1 VAPGFDPY
9 AVLGVSRDATADQI
23 AQARRRLSRQY
34 HPDVNPATDAAARFD
49 EVQRAFN
56 LLADPAARSAYDH
69 DGRPGTR
76 RGPGPR
82 PGPGTGKP
90 GLVAQPAAVDF
101 GRLGPARPE
110 AYAKV
115 TVSWTGAGAGEI
127 TRYPRGEWW
136 KTVASAVGT
145 HSGVAL
151 FDLRA
156 EFRPGMPAGPQHSE
170 FTVTLGDASV
180 TVPLTAEF
188 GGPVQPTA
196 RGTGSG
202 ADAARPTVRERVPW
216 MTVLPMLIL
225 VVLVIIRIIFLYVGG
240 S

>member
-1 VAPGFDPY
+1 MAPRFDPY
-9 AVLGVSRDATADQI
+9 AVLGVSRDATAGQI

-34 HPDVNPATDAAARFD
+34 HPDVNPAADAAARFD

-56 LLADPAARSAYDH
+56 LLSDPAARTAYDH

-76 RGPGPR
+76 SGPGPATR
-82 PGPGTGKP
+82 KS
-90 GLVAQPAAVDF
+90 GLVAEPAAVDF
-101 GRLGPARPE
+101 GRLGPTRPT

-115 TVSWTGAGAGEI
+115 TVTWSAAGAGEI

-156 EFRPGMPAGPQHSE
+156 EVRPGMPDGPQRSE
-170 FTVTLGDASV
+170 FTVTLGDASI

-188 GGPVQPTA
+188 GGLDRPPPVPGTGTA
-196 RGTGSG
+196 RPGV
-202 ADAARPTVRERVPW
+202 PERVPW
-216 MTVLPMLIL
+216 MTVIPMLIL
-225 VVLVIIRIIFLYVGG
+225 VLLVIIRLIFLYVG

>member
-1 VAPGFDPY
+1 VAQGFDPY

-23 AQARRRLSRQY
+23 TQARRRLSRQY
-34 HPDVNPATDAAARFD
+34 HPDVNPAPDAAARFD
-49 EVQRAFN
+49 EVQRAFH
-56 LLADPAARSAYDH
+56 LLSDPAAYH
-69 DGRPGTR
+69 PDGGHPGT
-76 RGPGPR
+76 PR
-82 PGPGTGKP
+82 APSGGTGKP

-101 GRLGPARPE
+101 GRLGSARPE

-115 TVSWTGAGAGEI
+115 TVSWTGARAGQI

-136 KTVASAVGT
+136 TTVQSAVGA

-156 EFRPGMPAGPQHSE
+156 EFRPGMPEGPQRSE

-188 GGPVQPTA
+188 GGLVQPPTSDTT
-196 RGTGSG
+196 RP
-202 ADAARPTVRERVPW
+202 AAGRAERVPW
-216 MTVLPMLIL
+216 LVVLPMAVLLLYGVVRLIL
-225 VVLVIIRIIFLYVGG
+225 LFIGT
-240 S
+240 

>member
-1 VAPGFDPY
+1 VAQGFDPY

-34 HPDVNPATDAAARFD
+34 HPDVNPATDAAVRFD

-76 RGPGPR
+76 RGPD
-82 PGPGTGKP
+82 PGTGKP

-101 GRLGPARPE
+101 GRLGSARPE

-115 TVSWTGAGAGEI
+115 TVSWTGARAGEI

-136 KTVASAVGT
+136 KTVQSAVGA

-188 GGPVQPTA
+188 GGPVQPPA
-196 RGTGSG
+196 HGTGSG

-216 MTVLPMLIL
+216 RTVIP
-225 VVLVIIRIIFLYVGG
+225 VLVPVLIFVIRIIFLYVGG

>member
-1 VAPGFDPY
+1 MAPGFDPY
-9 AVLGVSRDATADQI
+9 AVLGVSRDATADQV

-34 HPDVNPATDAAARFD
+34 HPDVNPAPDAAARFD
-49 EVQRAFN
+49 EVQRAFH
-56 LLADPAARSAYDH
+56 LLSDPAAAYHPGGDH
-69 DGRPGTR
+69 
-76 RGPGPR
+76 PGPPHAPSDAR
-82 PGPGTGKP
+82 EKS

-101 GRLGPARPE
+101 GRLGPTRPT

-115 TVSWTGAGAGEI
+115 TVTWTAAGAGEI

-156 EFRPGMPAGPQHSE
+156 EVRPGMPDGPQRSE

-188 GGPVQPTA
+188 GGPDQKPPVPRTGTA
-196 RGTGSG
+196 RP
-202 ADAARPTVRERVPW
+202 AVPERVPW
-216 MTVLPMLIL
+216 MTVIPMLIL
-225 VVLVIIRIIFLYVGG
+225 VLLVIIRLIFLYVGT
-240 S
+240 

>member
-1 VAPGFDPY
+1 MAPRFDPY

-34 HPDVNPATDAAARFD
+34 HPDVNAAPDAAARFD
-49 EVQRAFN
+49 EVQRAFH
-56 LLADPAARSAYDH
+56 LLSDPAAA
-69 DGRPGTR
+69 RPG
-76 RGPGPR
+76 GDHPGPPR
-82 PGPGTGKP
+82 APGDAREKS

-101 GRLGPARPE
+101 GRLGPTRPT

-115 TVSWTGAGAGEI
+115 TVTWTATGAGEI

-156 EFRPGMPAGPQHSE
+156 EVRPGIPDGPQRSE
-170 FTVTLGDASV
+170 FTVTLGDASI

-188 GGPVQPTA
+188 GGLDQPPPVPAPAPTPAPAPRGQPCLSA
-196 RGTGSG
+196 CPG
-202 ADAARPTVRERVPW
+202 
-216 MTVLPMLIL
+216 
-225 VVLVIIRIIFLYVGG
+225 
-240 S
+240 

>member
-1 VAPGFDPY
+1 VAQGFDPY
-9 AVLGVSRDATADQI
+9 AVLGVSRDATVDQI

-34 HPDVNPATDAAARFD
+34 HPDVNPANDAAARFD

-56 LLADPAARSAYDH
+56 LLADPAARAAYDH

-76 RGPGPR
+76 GG

-115 TVSWTGAGAGEI
+115 TVSWTGARASEI

-188 GGPVQPTA
+188 GGPDQPPA
-196 RGTGSG
+196 RGAGSG
-202 ADAARPTVRERVPW
+202 AAAGAARPTVRERVPW
-216 MTVLPMLIL
+216 RTVIPVLIL
-225 VVLVIIRIIFLYVGG
+225 VLIFVIRIIFLYVGG

>member
-1 VAPGFDPY
+1 VAQGFDPY

-23 AQARRRLSRQY
+23 TQARRRLSRHY
-34 HPDVNPATDAAARFD
+34 HPDVNPAPDAAARFD
-49 EVQRAFN
+49 EVQRAFH
-56 LLADPAARSAYDH
+56 LLSDPAADH
-69 DGRPGTR
+69 ADGGHPGT
-76 RGPGPR
+76 PR
-82 PGPGTGKP
+82 APSGATGKP

-101 GRLGPARPE
+101 GRLGPTRPT

-115 TVSWTGAGAGEI
+115 TVTWTAAGAGEI

-156 EFRPGMPAGPQHSE
+156 EVRPGMPDGPQRSE
-170 FTVTLGDASV
+170 FTVTLGDSSI

-188 GGPVQPTA
+188 GGLDRPPPVPRT
-196 RGTGSG
+196 GTGTG
-202 ADAARPTVRERVPW
+202 TGTARPTMPERVPW
-216 MTVLPMLIL
+216 MTVIPMLIL
-225 VVLVIIRIIFLYVGG
+225 VLLVIVRLIFLYVGT
-240 S
+240 

>member
-1 VAPGFDPY
+1 MTPRFDPY
-9 AVLGVSRDATADQI
+9 AVLGVSRDATVDQI

-49 EVQRAFN
+49 EVQRAFH
-56 LLADPAARSAYDH
+56 LLSDPAADH
-69 DGRPGTR
+69 PDGGH
-76 RGPGPR
+76 PGPTR
-82 PGPGTGKP
+82 APSDAKEKS
-90 GLVAQPAAVDF
+90 GLVAQPTAVDF
-101 GRLGPARPE
+101 GRLGPTRPT

-115 TVSWTGAGAGEI
+115 TVTWTAAEAGEI

-188 GGPVQPTA
+188 GGLVQPPTSDTT
-196 RGTGSG
+196 RP
-202 ADAARPTVRERVPW
+202 AAGRAERVPW
-216 MTVLPMLIL
+216 LVVLPMAVLLLYGVVRLIL
-225 VVLVIIRIIFLYVGG
+225 LFIGT
-240 S
+240 